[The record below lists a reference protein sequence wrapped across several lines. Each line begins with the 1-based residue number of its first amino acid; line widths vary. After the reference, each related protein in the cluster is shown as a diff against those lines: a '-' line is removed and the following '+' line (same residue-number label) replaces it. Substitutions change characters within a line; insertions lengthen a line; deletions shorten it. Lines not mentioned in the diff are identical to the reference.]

1 MQRIGSAVFDADF
14 MTVQRDDGLVVRLT
28 RTERL
33 LLRYMVARPG
43 WLLTRNQLLDAVSEP
58 GTDKNDRTIDFA
70 VTRLRA
76 KLNDSATNPTFIATR
91 YGEGYI
97 WIARERPVHEPV
109 AGAWLMVG
117 PVRRLGRAA
126 EEVVAGADFGER
138 LRAAL
143 AERFAGRQ
151 IALDAECPGP
161 GEFGDRP
168 PVFNVE
174 VTTVAREGAEVDAVL
189 SLAEFASGRIIHVH
203 RAGINRAEAAGEM
216 AALVADRIWHD
227 QLHQPVPRQPM
238 VVSLSNAGLTLT
250 GDPSNWSENDARL
263 REMLARSPDD
273 PVLRLLHATSLQS
286 RHVIAGPAYFL
297 GPVDVDAD
305 WREVEEIVT
314 SVLPQV
320 QDDPVQC
327 MSAARCLF
335 FVGPAYRPLAIE
347 MAERAHREGA
357 ALAASYGTIGQIRAC
372 LGDIDAGIE
381 AYDIALGMTE
391 PGSQYDLYLLVLKA
405 QAQLAANLREDLGQT
420 LAVAYGRRPEMA
432 GFMEVLCAAP
442 NAPSEMARMAVGAMP
457 PAMGTAMLRFLYHS
471 CTRSFIRPEHRLNTI
486 EGTVRLCVGQF
497 GAGVM
502 PEELLPEFGH
512 LAGRNADTGMEKTS
526 G

>member
-1 MQRIGSAVFDADF
+1 MQRIGTAVFDADF
-14 MTVQRDDGLVVRLT
+14 MTVTRDDGLVVRLT

-33 LLRYMVARPG
+33 LLRYMVAHPG
-43 WLLTRNQLLDAVSEP
+43 RLLTRNQLLDAVSEP
-58 GTDKNDRTIDFA
+58 GTDRNDRTIDFA

-97 WIARERPVHEPV
+97 WIARERPAHDPV
-109 AGAWLMVG
+109 AGAWLIVG

-126 EEVVAGADFGER
+126 DGPGAAAGFAES

-143 AERFAGRQ
+143 AGRFAGRR
-151 IALDAECPGP
+151 IALDAECPAP
-161 GEFGDRP
+161 ADFGDRP
-168 PVFNVE
+168 PEFNVE
-174 VTTVAREGAEVDAVL
+174 VTLVAHEGQGVDAVL
-189 SLAEFASGRIIHVH
+189 TLAAFPTGRIIHVH
-203 RAGINRAEAAGEM
+203 RAGADRAGAAEEM

-250 GDPSNWSENDARL
+250 GDPSNWRENDARL
-263 REMLARSPDD
+263 RGMLAQSPDD

-314 SVLPQV
+314 AVLPQV

-335 FVGPAYRPLAIE
+335 FLGPAYRPLAIE

-405 QAQLAANLREDLGQT
+405 QAQLAANLRDELERT

-442 NAPSEMARMAVGAMP
+442 EAPSDMARMAVGAMP
-457 PAMGTAMLRFLYHS
+457 EAMGTAMLRFLYHS
-471 CTRSFIRPEHRLNTI
+471 CTRSFIRPEHRLNTM
-486 EGTVRLCVGQF
+486 EGAARLCVAQF

-502 PEELLPEFGH
+502 PAELLPEFGH
-512 LAGRNADTGMEKTS
+512 LAGRNIDAGMEKAS